1 MLRIFSAAIVL
12 IVTAGGAVAADIAVP
27 APVPFV
33 APVYA
38 PIYNWGGVY
47 IGVNGGYGFGSS
59 TWTDANN
66 PVGNSGSFNVNGGL
80 IGGTAGANFQA
91 ESWVFGV
98 EGDFDWQSLKG
109 SSSSAFCTGVAGA
122 NIPNPLPPPPS
133 LPSGPAGAN
142 CTTQSSWLATIRGRV
157 GFAWNQVLLYG
168 TAGGAWTS
176 MKTSL
181 ISGQSSNAF
190 GWTAGAGIEY
200 AFADFWTAKFEYLF
214 VDFTSIDCTN
224 SGACGFVLPSH
235 VAANNSISFSENIVR
250 LGVNYKFRP

>member
-1 MLRIFSAAIVL
+1 MLRIFSAAFVF
-12 IVTAGGAVAADIAVP
+12 IVTAGQAHAADIAVP

-38 PIYNWGGVY
+38 PIYNWGGIYVG
-47 IGVNGGYGFGSS
+47 INGGYGLGSS
-59 TWTDANN
+59 TWTDPGN

-80 IGGTAGANFQA
+80 VGGTAGANFQA

-98 EGDFDWQSLKG
+98 EGDLDWQSLKG
-109 SSSSAFCTGVAGA
+109 SSSNAFCTGVAATVKSTTGA
-122 NIPNPLPPPPS
+122 GL
-133 LPSGPAGAN
+133 N
-142 CTTQSSWLATIRGRV
+142 CTTHSSWLATIRGRV

-168 TAGGAWTS
+168 TAGGAWAS
-176 MKTSL
+176 MKASL

-214 VDFTSIDCTN
+214 VDFSSISCTS
-224 SGACGFVLPSH
+224 SGACGFVLPTH
-235 VAANNSISFSENIVR
+235 LTANNSISFSENLVR
-250 LGVNYKFRP
+250 IGVNYKFRP